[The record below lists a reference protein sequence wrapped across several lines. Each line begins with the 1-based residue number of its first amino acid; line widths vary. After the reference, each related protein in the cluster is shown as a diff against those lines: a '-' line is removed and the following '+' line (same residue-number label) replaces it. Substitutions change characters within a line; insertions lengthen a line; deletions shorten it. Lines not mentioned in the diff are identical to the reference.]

1 MKVFVEGVGIVG
13 PGLNGWQ
20 ASQLVLAGAA
30 PYIDASV
37 VIPPGDLLPPAER
50 RRTGLPVKVSLA
62 VGLEAIV
69 NAQRNAAELPA
80 IFASSAGDGE
90 NMHCIF
96 EMLANNGREVS
107 PTRFHN
113 SVHNAP
119 SGYWSIAT
127 KSMEPSTSLAC
138 YDASFVAGLIEA
150 ATQTLASGNA
160 VVLIA
165 YDATYPQ
172 PLHAARPISATFG
185 VALVLADNK
194 TNRSLA
200 ELEIVISRKSNAS
213 TSVANAELEAMRI
226 GTPAA
231 RSLPLLAALA
241 ALSSESIQIPEK
253 SAQDKTIPDKIYFDY
268 IAGNQLDVV
277 VRPC

>member
-1 MKVFVEGVGIVG
+1 
-13 PGLNGWQ
+13 L
-20 ASQLVLAGAA
+20 
-30 PYIDASV
+30 
-37 VIPPGDLLPPAER
+37 VIPPSDLLPSAER
-50 RRTGLPVKVSLA
+50 RRTGVPVKLA
-62 VGLEAIV
+62 IAIGCEAI
-69 NAQRNAAELPA
+69 AQSQRNAAELPA
-80 IFASSAGDGE
+80 VFASSAGDGD

-96 EMLANNGREVS
+96 EMLSQNGREVS

-127 KSMEPSTSLAC
+127 KSMAPSTSVAC
-138 YDASFVAGLIEA
+138 FDASFVAGLIEA
-150 ATQTLASGNA
+150 TTQTLASGNA

-172 PLHAARPISATFG
+172 PLHVARPLSASFG
-185 VALVLADNK
+185 VSLVLNSNK

-200 ELEIVISRKSNAS
+200 ELEIDINRSNHVS
-213 TSVANAELEAMRI
+213 TRLANVELETMRV

-231 RSLPLLAALA
+231 RSLPLLASLA
-241 ALSSESIQIPEK
+241 ALNYEKIGLPEK
-253 SAQDKTIPDKIYFDY
+253 ISQAKICFDY

>member
-1 MKVFVEGVGIVG
+1 MKVFVEGVGIAG

-20 ASQLVLAGAA
+20 ASQPVLAGAA

-37 VIPPGDLLPPAER
+37 VIPPGDLLPSAER
-50 RRTGLPVKVSLA
+50 RRTGLPVKLAMA
-62 VGLEAIV
+62 VGIEAI
-69 NAQRNAAELPA
+69 AQSQRNASELPSV
-80 IFASSAGDGE
+80 FASSTGDGD
-90 NMHCIF
+90 NIHYIF

-127 KSMEPSTSLAC
+127 KSMSPSTSLAC
-138 YDASFVAGLIEA
+138 FDASFVAGLIEA
-150 ATQTLASGNA
+150 ATQTLAGGNA

-185 VALVLADNK
+185 VALVLAGNK

-200 ELEIVISRKSNAS
+200 ELEIVISRKHNAS
-213 TSVANAELEAMRI
+213 TPVANAELEALRV

-241 ALSSESIQIPEK
+241 ALNSEKFE
-253 SAQDKTIPDKIYFDY
+253 TPDRIYFDY

>member
-1 MKVFVEGVGIVG
+1 MKVFVEGVGVLG
-13 PGLNGWQ
+13 PGLGGWQ
-20 ASQLVLAGAA
+20 ASQTILAGTA
-30 PYIDASV
+30 PYLHAAL
-37 VIPPGDLLPPAER
+37 VIPPSALLPPAER
-50 RRTGLPVKVSLA
+50 RRTGLPVKLAMA
-62 VGLEAIV
+62 VGIEAI
-69 NAQRNAAELPA
+69 AQSQRNASELPSV
-80 IFASSAGDGE
+80 FASSTGDGD
-90 NMHCIF
+90 NIHYIF
-96 EMLANNGREVS
+96 EMLAKNGREVS

-127 KSMEPSTSLAC
+127 KSMAPSTSLAC
-138 YDASFVAGLIEA
+138 FDASFVAGLIEA

-165 YDATYPQ
+165 YDSTYPQ

-185 VALVLADNK
+185 VALVLAGNK
-194 TNRSLA
+194 TNRTLA
-200 ELEIVISRKSNAS
+200 ELEIVISRNSNAS
-213 TSVANAELEAMRI
+213 TPVANAELEAIRA

-241 ALSSESIQIPEK
+241 TLNSEKTQT
-253 SAQDKTIPDKIYFDY
+253 QDKINPDKIYFDY

>member
-1 MKVFVEGVGIVG
+1 MKVFVEGVGIAG

-20 ASQLVLAGAA
+20 ASQPVLAGAA

-37 VIPPGDLLPPAER
+37 VIPPGDLLPSAER
-50 RRTGLPVKVSLA
+50 RRTGLPVKLAMA
-62 VGLEAIV
+62 VGIEAI
-69 NAQRNAAELPA
+69 AQSQRNASELPSV
-80 IFASSAGDGE
+80 FASSTGDGD
-90 NMHCIF
+90 NIHYIF

-127 KSMEPSTSLAC
+127 KSMAPSTSLAC
-138 YDASFVAGLIEA
+138 FDASFVAGLIEA
-150 ATQTLASGNA
+150 ATQTLAGGNA

-185 VALVLADNK
+185 VALVLAGNK

-200 ELEIVISRKSNAS
+200 ELEIVITRTHNAS
-213 TSVANAELEAMRI
+213 TPVANAELEALRV

-241 ALSSESIQIPEK
+241 ALNSEKTQTPEK
-253 SAQDKTIPDKIYFDY
+253 TAPEKIYFDY